1 MTLNY
6 LEHIDMENKSINII
20 IDTLIKIIIHQ
31 SSMNVFVSKEINN
44 KVNFEIFLKFT
55 ENGFEHKIPDLAFPY
70 ICVYWLNKDKFEDSS
85 IIYDENIKRSKI
97 NMHGSISLATLHV

>member
-1 MTLNY
+1 MTLKY
-6 LEHIDMENKSINII
+6 LEQIDMENYHRYINKNYNSSIFNECVCE
-20 IDTLIKIIIHQ
+20 Q
-31 SSMNVFVSKEINN
+31 RN
-44 KVNFEIFLKFT
+44 KQQGEFWDFLKFT

-97 NMHGSISLATLHV
+97 NMHGLISLATLHV